1 MLKRFALVG
10 TLALGA
16 CGNSGSGKLEVT
28 GFDKTEIDATGGSY
42 IAVSGNGFTK
52 TAHGAKV
59 WFGGQPG
66 QVIRFA
72 SDTEMI
78 VQAPGGKV
86 GDTVDVLFKF
96 EPGGEVKMQKAFKF
110 VDKTTKTMDVNDLAP
125 GDKKK

>member
-1 MLKRFALVG
+1 MLQRIALVVTFALV
-10 TLALGA
+10 A
-16 CGNSGSGKLEVT
+16 CGSNDEKLKVT
-28 GFDKTEIDATGGSY
+28 GFDKTEIDATGGTY

-72 SDTEMI
+72 SDSEMI

-96 EPGGEVKMQKAFKF
+96 EPGGEVKMAKAFKF
-110 VDKTTKTMDVNDLAP
+110 VDKTPASVNVKDLDTSKTK
-125 GDKKK
+125 